1 MNNETLQSEA
11 PIMQVEDLA
20 VTFYS
25 PNGTFRAVRDASLE
39 ITRGEVLGLVGES
52 GCGKSTVAFAMMGY
66 LPGTAEVEGAVRF
79 EGVDITSLSSAELME
94 LRGNRIA
101 MVYQDPVTSLNPSMR
116 VGPQV
121 EEALLQHLDIDS
133 ETARARSVE
142 LFDSVGLA
150 DPDRIGRRY
159 PHQLSGGQQQ
169 RVVIAMAL
177 ACDPHLL
184 IMDEPTTGLDVTT
197 EATILDL
204 IVELKD
210 RVNAGILFVS
220 HNLGVIARVADRV
233 AVMYAGEI
241 VEQAPVRELFKNP
254 SHPYTAGLLSCVP
267 QPPEDD
273 GVERQLSSIPG
284 TVFDAQNE
292 QAEEC
297 LFAPRCP
304 LAQER
309 CTTQSPPLVDTRG
322 NHPHLNPLPSRERG
336 QAEPH
341 STSSGGHLSR
351 CFFHRDVTADIWGDA
366 LERVE
371 KPPEQI
377 ESPVLNVS
385 GLRKFYGG
393 GRRKYILFGPPVAPP
408 VRALMDMD
416 MRIGSG
422 RTTGIVGES
431 GSGKSTA
438 ARAIVGLEPKDRGNL
453 QLHGQDLEGDVHDR
467 TEDQRSSMRM
477 VFQNPTASLN
487 PKLPV
492 GHTIV
497 RALRKFAG
505 LNKRESNE
513 RAEELMEAVGLD
525 PSFLERQPTE
535 LSGGQ
540 QQRVALASAFAANPD
555 LVVADEAVSALDVSV
570 QAQVLNLLED
580 HQRETGNS
588 YVFITHDL
596 GVVRYI
602 SDDIL
607 VLYAGHVAEYGPSKA
622 VLSAP
627 SHPYTEALLSAAPV
641 PDPDAEPTHIRLE
654 GSVPTLR
661 GAFTGCFFAGR
672 CPRKIGD
679 ICDTTPPPQQSGP
692 NGDNHFINCHIPISE
707 LESLQMED
715 SGKAEAAD

>member
-1 MNNETLQSEA
+1 MTTDDMDGAMDPDA
-11 PIMQVEDLA
+11 PLMQIEDLA
-20 VTFYS
+20 VTFHTPRGS
-25 PNGTFRAVRDASLE
+25 FRAVRGASLE
-39 ITRGEVLGLVGES
+39 IARGEVVGLVGES

-66 LPGTAEVEGAVRF
+66 LPGSAQVEGAVRF
-79 EGVDITSLSSAELME
+79 EGSDITQLSDAELME

-121 EEALLQHLDIDS
+121 EEAIRQHMDMDADAAL
-133 ETARARSVE
+133 ERSVE
-142 LFDSVGLA
+142 LFESVGLA
-150 DPDRIGRRY
+150 DPSRIGRRY

-204 IVELKD
+204 VVDLKD

-233 AVMYAGEI
+233 AVMYAGEV
-241 VEQAPVRELFKNP
+241 VEQAPVRELFRRP

-267 QPPEDD
+267 QPPGDD

-284 TVFDAQNE
+284 TVFDAQTPN
-292 QAEEC
+292 ADEC

-304 LAQER
+304 LAQDA
-309 CTTQSPPLVDTRG
+309 CVSQSPPFALAGPD
-322 NHPHLNPLPSRERG
+322 
-336 QAEPH
+336 
-341 STSSGGHLSR
+341 GHLSK
-351 CFFHRDVTADIWGDA
+351 CIYHADVKSDIWGEA
-366 LERVE
+366 MERVQ
-371 KPPEQI
+371 KPPETDDV
-377 ESPVLNVS
+377 PVLNAEQ
-385 GLRKFYGG
+385 LRKFYGG

-408 VRALMDMD
+408 VRALVDVD
-416 MRIGSG
+416 MRVGEG
-422 RTTGIVGES
+422 RTLGIVGES

-438 ARAIVGLEPKDRGNL
+438 ARSIVGLERKNGGRL
-453 QLHGQDLEGDVHDR
+453 QLRGQNLESDVHDR
-467 TEDQRSSMRM
+467 TEDQRASMRM

-487 PKLPV
+487 PKMPI
-492 GHTIV
+492 GHAIA
-497 RALRKFAG
+497 RALRKFGGIPRAET
-505 LNKRESNE
+505 RE
-513 RAEELMEAVGLD
+513 RAEELVAAVGLD
-525 PSFLERQPTE
+525 PSFLDRQPNE

-570 QAQVLNLLED
+570 QAQVLNLLEE
-580 HQRETGNS
+580 HQREYGNS

-596 GVVRYI
+596 GVVRYV

-607 VLYAGHVAEYGPSKA
+607 VLYAGHVAEYGPA
-622 VLSAP
+622 ADVLSAP
-627 SHPYTEALLSAAPV
+627 SHPYTEALLSAAPT
-641 PDPDAEPTHIRLE
+641 PDPDAEPTNIRLE

-661 GAFTGCFFAGR
+661 SAFDGCFFADR
-672 CPRKIGD
+672 CPRKLGE
-679 ICDTTPPPQQSGP
+679 ICDIAPPPEQQGP
-692 NGDNHFINCHIPISE
+692 GGADHIINCHIPTQD
-707 LESLQMED
+707 L
-715 SGKAEAAD
+715 AAMQG

>member
-1 MNNETLQSEA
+1 MDDCQNGDA
-11 PIMQVEDLA
+11 PLVQIENLA
-20 VTFYS
+20 VTFHTPRGS
-25 PNGTFRAVRDASLE
+25 FRAVRSASLE
-39 ITRGEVLGLVGES
+39 IARGEVLGLVGES
-52 GCGKSTVAFAMMGY
+52 GCGKSTVAFAMMNY
-66 LPGTAEVEGAVRF
+66 LPGTAMVEGAVRF
-79 EGVDITSLSSAELME
+79 EGMNISEFSDAELRE
-94 LRGNRIA
+94 LRGNRVA
-101 MVYQDPVTSLNPSMR
+101 MVYQDPLTSLNPSMR
-116 VGPQV
+116 VGQQI
-121 EEALLQHLDIDS
+121 EEVLKQHLDLDG
-133 ETARARSVE
+133 EAAGRRSVE
-142 LFDSVGLA
+142 LFTSVGLA
-150 DPDRIGRRY
+150 DPERIGSRY
-159 PHQLSGGQQQ
+159 PHELSGGQQQ

-241 VEQAPVRELFKNP
+241 VEEAPVRELFKNP
-254 SHPYTAGLLSCVP
+254 RHPYTIGLLSCVP
-267 QPPEDD
+267 QPPGDD
-273 GVERQLSSIPG
+273 GIERQLRSIPG
-284 TVFDAQNE
+284 SVFDAQTE
-292 QAEEC
+292 QTDSC

-304 LAQER
+304 MATDTCLEG
-309 CTTQSPPLVDTRG
+309 SPPVARVS
-322 NHPHLNPLPSRERG
+322 H
-336 QAEPH
+336 
-341 STSSGGHLSR
+341 GHVAR
-351 CFFHRDVTADIWGDA
+351 CFHHADVAEDLWGELRDREV
-366 LERVE
+366 
-371 KPPEQI
+371 KPEPD
-377 ESPVLNVS
+377 SPLPVLNAQD
-385 GLRKFYGG
+385 LRKFYGG
-393 GRRKYILFGPPVAPP
+393 GRRKYILFGPPVAQP
-408 VRALMDMD
+408 VRALVDVD
-416 MRIGSG
+416 MRVESG
-422 RTTGIVGES
+422 RTLGIVGES

-438 ARAIVGLEPKDRGNL
+438 ARSIVGLEARDSGVLELRGES
-453 QLHGQDLEGDVHDR
+453 LEGDVEQR

-487 PKLPV
+487 PKLPIK
-492 GHTIV
+492 HAII

-505 LNKRESNE
+505 VSASESQE
-513 RAEELMEAVGLD
+513 RAEQLMNAVGLD
-525 PSFLERQPTE
+525 PLYLDRRPSE

-570 QAQVLNLLED
+570 QAQVLNLLEQ

-596 GVVRYI
+596 GVVRYV

-607 VLYAGHVAEYGPSKA
+607 VLYAGHVAEYGPSEA

-661 GAFTGCFFAGR
+661 SAFKGCFFAGR
-672 CPRKIGD
+672 CPRKVGD
-679 ICDTTPPPQQSGP
+679 ICDNEPPAEQRGP
-692 NGDNHFINCHIPISE
+692 GGDSHTINCHIPVEE
-707 LESLQMED
+707 LRVLQSAVGTSVGD
-715 SGKAEAAD
+715 

>member
-1 MNNETLQSEA
+1 MTQALQQDA
-11 PIMQVEDLA
+11 PLMQVEDLA

-39 ITRGEVLGLVGES
+39 IARGEVLGLVGES

-66 LPGTAEVEGAVRF
+66 LPGTAEVEGSVRF

-133 ETARARSVE
+133 DAARVRSVE
-142 LFDSVGLA
+142 LFESVGLPA
-150 DPDRIGRRY
+150 ANRIGRRY
-159 PHQLSGGQQQ
+159 PHELSGGQQQ

-267 QPPEDD
+267 QPPGDD

-284 TVFDAQNE
+284 TVFDAQTE

-304 LAQER
+304 LAQEG
-309 CTTQSPPLVDTRG
+309 CTTQSPPLVSTG
-322 NHPHLNPLPSRERG
+322 N
-336 QAEPH
+336 
-341 STSSGGHLSR
+341 GHLSR
-351 CFFHRDVTADIWGDA
+351 CFFHEDVESDIWGEA
-366 LERVE
+366 LARVE
-371 KPPEQI
+371 KPREKV

-467 TEDQRSSMRM
+467 TEEQRSSMRM

-492 GHTIV
+492 GHAIV

-505 LNKRESNE
+505 LNKQESNE

-715 SGKAEAAD
+715 SGQPTLAS

>member
-1 MNNETLQSEA
+1 MTQALQQDA
-11 PIMQVEDLA
+11 PLMQVEDLA

-39 ITRGEVLGLVGES
+39 IARGEVLGLVGES

-79 EGVDITSLSSAELME
+79 EGVDITSLSTSELME

-121 EEALLQHLDIDS
+121 EEVLLQHLDIDS
-133 ETARARSVE
+133 DTARARSVE
-142 LFDSVGLA
+142 LFESVGLPA
-150 DPDRIGRRY
+150 ANRIGRRY
-159 PHQLSGGQQQ
+159 PHELSGGQQQ

-267 QPPEDD
+267 QPPGDD

-284 TVFDAQNE
+284 TVFDAQTE
-292 QAEEC
+292 QSAEC

-304 LAQER
+304 LAQES
-309 CTTQSPPLVDTRG
+309 CTTQAPPLVGTGD
-322 NHPHLNPLPSRERG
+322 
-336 QAEPH
+336 
-341 STSSGGHLSR
+341 GHLSR
-351 CFFHRDVTADIWGDA
+351 CFFHADVKADIWGEA
-366 LERVE
+366 LARVE
-371 KPPEQI
+371 KPREQDA
-377 ESPVLNVS
+377 EPVLNVN

-393 GRRKYILFGPPVAPP
+393 GRKKYILFGPPVNPP

-422 RTTGIVGES
+422 RTVGIVGES

-438 ARAIVGLEPKDRGNL
+438 ARAIVGLEPKDRGDL
-453 QLHGQDLEGDVHDR
+453 QLHGDDLEGNVHDR
-467 TEDQRSSMRM
+467 TEDQRSAMRM

-492 GHTIV
+492 GHAIV

-505 LNKRESNE
+505 LNKQESNE

-525 PSFLERQPTE
+525 PTFLERQPTE

-661 GAFTGCFFAGR
+661 GAFSGCFFAGR

-679 ICDTTPPPQQSGP
+679 ICDTTPPPTQTGP
-692 NGDNHFINCHIPISE
+692 SGDNHFINCHIPISE
-707 LESLQMED
+707 LESLQRAD
-715 SGKAEAAD
+715 SGEPTLAG

>member
-1 MNNETLQSEA
+1 MNHADNLDA
-11 PIMQVEDLA
+11 PLIQLENLG
-20 VTFYS
+20 VTFLT
-25 PNGTFRAVRDASLE
+25 PRGAFRAVRSASLE
-39 ITRGEVLGLVGES
+39 IARGEVLGLVGES
-52 GCGKSTVAFAMMGY
+52 GCGKSTVAFAMMNY
-66 LPGTAEVEGAVRF
+66 LPGTAQVEGAVRF
-79 EGVDITSLSSAELME
+79 EGMDISEFSEAELRE

-101 MVYQDPVTSLNPSMR
+101 MVYQDPITSLNPSMR
-116 VGPQV
+116 VGPQI
-121 EEALLQHLDIDS
+121 EEVLKQHLDMDS
-133 ETARARSVE
+133 ETAQRRVVE
-142 LFDSVGLA
+142 LFESVGLA
-150 DPDRIGRRY
+150 DPGRIGRRY
-159 PHQLSGGQQQ
+159 PHQLSGGMQQ

-210 RVNAGILFVS
+210 RVNAGILYVS

-241 VEQAPVRELFKNP
+241 VEEATVSELFNSP

-267 QPPEDD
+267 QPPGDD
-273 GVERQLSSIPG
+273 GVELQLRSIPG
-284 TVFDAQNE
+284 SVFDAQIA
-292 QAEEC
+292 QTDSC
-297 LFAPRCP
+297 LFASRCP
-304 LAQER
+304 LAKDACVQA
-309 CTTQSPPLVDTRG
+309 SPPPAQVSDGHVARCFYHADVDEDLWG
-322 NHPHLNPLPSRERG
+322 ELRERL
-336 QAEPH
+336 AKPE
-341 STSSGGHLSR
+341 
-351 CFFHRDVTADIWGDA
+351 ADSA
-366 LERVE
+366 A
-371 KPPEQI
+371 
-377 ESPVLNVS
+377 PVLNAKD
-385 GLRKFYGG
+385 LRKFYGG
-393 GRRKYILFGPPVAPP
+393 GRKKYILFGPPVRQP
-408 VRALMDMD
+408 VRALVDVD
-416 MRIGSG
+416 MRVEGG
-422 RTTGIVGES
+422 HTLGIVGES

-438 ARAIVGLEPKDRGNL
+438 ARAIVGLEARDGGVL
-453 QLHGQDLEGDVHDR
+453 QLRGEALEGDVEDR

-487 PKLPV
+487 PKLPIK
-492 GHTIV
+492 HAIT

-505 LNKRESNE
+505 AGRAESQE
-513 RAEELMEAVGLD
+513 RAEQLMNAVGLD
-525 PSFLERQPTE
+525 PLYLDRRPSE

-570 QAQVLNLLED
+570 QAQVLNLLD
-580 HQRETGNS
+580 QHQRDTGNS

-596 GVVRYI
+596 GVVRYV

-622 VLSAP
+622 VLSSP

-661 GAFTGCFFAGR
+661 SAFKGCFFAGR

-679 ICDTTPPPQQSGP
+679 ICDTDPPPEQRGAD
-692 NGDNHFINCHIPISE
+692 GDSHLINCHIPADE
-707 LESLQMED
+707 LERLQRA
-715 SGKAEAAD
+715 SNGHRPVATA

>member
-1 MNNETLQSEA
+1 MTPDDRNGAMNPDA
-11 PIMQVEDLA
+11 PLMQIEDLA
-20 VTFYS
+20 VTFHTPRGS
-25 PNGTFRAVRDASLE
+25 FRAVRGASLE
-39 ITRGEVLGLVGES
+39 IARGEVVGLVGES

-66 LPGTAEVEGAVRF
+66 LPGSAQVEGAVRF
-79 EGVDITSLSSAELME
+79 EGADITQLSDAKLME

-121 EEALLQHLDIDS
+121 EEAIRQHMDMDADAAL
-133 ETARARSVE
+133 ERSVE
-142 LFDSVGLA
+142 LFESVGLA
-150 DPDRIGRRY
+150 DPSRIGRRY

-204 IVELKD
+204 VVDLKD

-233 AVMYAGEI
+233 AVMYAGEV
-241 VEQAPVRELFKNP
+241 VEQAPVRELFRRP

-267 QPPEDD
+267 QPPGDD

-284 TVFDAQNE
+284 TVFDAQTPN
-292 QAEEC
+292 ADEC

-304 LAQER
+304 LAQDA
-309 CTTQSPPLVDTRG
+309 CVSQSPPLALAGPD
-322 NHPHLNPLPSRERG
+322 
-336 QAEPH
+336 
-341 STSSGGHLSR
+341 GHLSK
-351 CFFHRDVTADIWGDA
+351 CIYHADVKSDIWGEA
-366 LERVE
+366 MERVQ
-371 KPPEQI
+371 KPPETDAV
-377 ESPVLNVS
+377 PVLNAEQ
-385 GLRKFYGG
+385 LRKFYGG

-408 VRALMDMD
+408 VRALVDVD
-416 MRIGSG
+416 MRVGEG
-422 RTTGIVGES
+422 RTLGIVGES

-438 ARAIVGLEPKDRGNL
+438 ARSIVGLERKNGGKLELRGQNL
-453 QLHGQDLEGDVHDR
+453 ESDVHDR
-467 TEDQRSSMRM
+467 TEDQRASMRM

-487 PKLPV
+487 PKMPI
-492 GHTIV
+492 GHAIA
-497 RALRKFAG
+497 RALRKFG
-505 LNKRESNE
+505 GIPRSETRE
-513 RAEELMEAVGLD
+513 RAEELVAAVGLD
-525 PSFLERQPTE
+525 PSFLDRQPNE

-570 QAQVLNLLED
+570 QAQVLNLLEE
-580 HQRETGNS
+580 HQREYGNS

-596 GVVRYI
+596 GVVRYV

-607 VLYAGHVAEYGPSKA
+607 VLYAGHVAEYGPA
-622 VLSAP
+622 ADVLSAP
-627 SHPYTEALLSAAPV
+627 SHPYTEALLSAAPT
-641 PDPDAEPTHIRLE
+641 PDPDAEPTNIRLE

-661 GAFTGCFFAGR
+661 SAFDGCFFADR
-672 CPRKIGD
+672 CPRKLGE
-679 ICDTTPPPQQSGP
+679 ICDIAPPPEQQGP
-692 NGDNHFINCHIPISE
+692 GGADHIINCHIPTQD
-707 LESLQMED
+707 L
-715 SGKAEAAD
+715 AAMQG

>member
-1 MNNETLQSEA
+1 MNHADYSDA
-11 PIMQVEDLA
+11 PLIQIEDMA
-20 VTFYS
+20 VTFQTPRGS
-25 PNGTFRAVRDASLE
+25 FRAVRSASLE
-39 ITRGEVLGLVGES
+39 IARGEVLGLVGES
-52 GCGKSTVAFAMMGY
+52 GCGKSTVAFAMMDY
-66 LPGTAEVEGAVRF
+66 LPDTALVEGAVRF
-79 EGVDITSLSSAELME
+79 EGMDISEFTDAELRE

-101 MVYQDPVTSLNPSMR
+101 MVYQDPITSLNPSMR
-116 VGPQV
+116 VGPQI
-121 EEALLQHLDIDS
+121 EEVLRQHLDMDLN
-133 ETARARSVE
+133 AAQQRAVE

-150 DPDRIGRRY
+150 DPERIGRRY

-241 VEQAPVRELFKNP
+241 VEEAPVRDLFKSP

-267 QPPEDD
+267 QPPGDD
-273 GVERQLSSIPG
+273 GIERQLRSIPG
-284 TVFDAQNE
+284 SVFDAQSE
-292 QAEEC
+292 QVDSC

-304 LAQER
+304 LASDNCFEA
-309 CTTQSPPLVDTRG
+309 SPPAFPVSNGHIARCFSHSEVTDDLWGELRERQVKPEPD
-322 NHPHLNPLPSRERG
+322 NPLP
-336 QAEPH
+336 
-341 STSSGGHLSR
+341 
-351 CFFHRDVTADIWGDA
+351 
-366 LERVE
+366 
-371 KPPEQI
+371 
-377 ESPVLNVS
+377 VLNAED
-385 GLRKFYGG
+385 LRKFYGG
-393 GRRKYILFGPPVAPP
+393 GRKKYILFGPPVRQP
-408 VRALMDMD
+408 VRALVDVD
-416 MRIGSG
+416 MRVESG
-422 RTTGIVGES
+422 RTLGIVGES

-438 ARAIVGLEPKDRGNL
+438 ARAIVGLEARDSGVLELRGQAL
-453 QLHGQDLEGDVHDR
+453 QGDVEDR
-467 TEDQRSSMRM
+467 TENQRSSMRM

-487 PKLPV
+487 PKLPIK
-492 GHTIV
+492 HAIT

-505 LNKRESNE
+505 VSHSESQE
-513 RAEELMEAVGLD
+513 RAEQLMNAVGLD
-525 PSFLERQPTE
+525 PLYLDRRPSE

-570 QAQVLNLLED
+570 QAQVLNLLEQ

-596 GVVRYI
+596 GVVRYV

-607 VLYAGHVAEYGPSKA
+607 VLYAGHVAEYGPSEA

-661 GAFTGCFFAGR
+661 SAFRGCFFAGR

-679 ICDTTPPPQQSGP
+679 ICDNEPPPERRGI
-692 NGDNHFINCHIPISE
+692 GRDGHLINCHIPVAE
-707 LESLQMED
+707 LERLQ
-715 SGKAEAAD
+715 

>member
-1 MNNETLQSEA
+1 MTQALQQDA
-11 PIMQVEDLA
+11 PLMQVDDLA

-25 PNGTFRAVRDASLE
+25 PNGTFRAVRNASLE

-66 LPGTAEVEGAVRF
+66 LPGTAQVDGAVRF

-121 EEALLQHLDIDS
+121 EEVLLQHMDIDS
-133 ETARARSVE
+133 DASRARSIE
-142 LFDSVGLA
+142 MFESVGLA

-159 PHQLSGGQQQ
+159 PHELSGGQQQ

-241 VEQAPVRELFKNP
+241 VEQAPVHELFKNP

-267 QPPEDD
+267 QPPGDD

-284 TVFDAQNE
+284 TVFDAQAE

-297 LFAPRCP
+297 LFVPRCP
-304 LAQER
+304 LAREN
-309 CTTQSPPLVDTRG
+309 CMSQSPPLVDTG
-322 NHPHLNPLPSRERG
+322 E
-336 QAEPH
+336 
-341 STSSGGHLSR
+341 GHLSR
-351 CFFHRDVTADIWGDA
+351 CFYHQEVRHDIWGEA
-366 LERVE
+366 LARVE
-371 KPPEQI
+371 KPRER
-377 ESPVLNVS
+377 EAEPVLNIE

-393 GRRKYILFGPPVAPP
+393 GRKKYILFGPSVAPP
-408 VRALMDMD
+408 VRALTDMD

-422 RTTGIVGES
+422 RTIGIVGES

-438 ARAIVGLEPKDRGNL
+438 ARAIVGLEPKDRGAL

-467 TEDQRSSMRM
+467 TEDQRSAMRM
-477 VFQNPTASLN
+477 VFQNPTSSLN

-492 GHTIV
+492 GHAIV

-505 LNKRESNE
+505 LNQRESNE

-525 PSFLERQPTE
+525 PSFLGRQPTE

-607 VLYAGHVAEYGPSKA
+607 VLYAGHVAEYGPSQA
-622 VLSAP
+622 VLNTP

-661 GAFTGCFFAGR
+661 RAFTGCFFAGR
-672 CPRKIGD
+672 CPRKIGE
-679 ICDTTPPPQQSGP
+679 ICDTTPPPTQNGP
-692 NGDNHFINCHIPISE
+692 RGDNHFINCHIPVSE
-707 LESLQMED
+707 LESLQRED
-715 SGKAEAAD
+715 SVEPALAR

>member
-1 MNNETLQSEA
+1 MNHADNLDA
-11 PIMQVEDLA
+11 PLIQLENLG
-20 VTFYS
+20 VTFLT
-25 PNGTFRAVRDASLE
+25 PRGAFRAVRSASLE
-39 ITRGEVLGLVGES
+39 IARGEVLGLVGES
-52 GCGKSTVAFAMMGY
+52 GCGKSTVAFAMMNY
-66 LPGTAEVEGAVRF
+66 LPGTAQVEGAVRF
-79 EGVDITSLSSAELME
+79 EGMDISEFSEAELRE

-101 MVYQDPVTSLNPSMR
+101 MVYQDPITSLNPSMR
-116 VGPQV
+116 VGPQI
-121 EEALLQHLDIDS
+121 EEVLKQHLDMDS
-133 ETARARSVE
+133 ETAQRRVVE
-142 LFDSVGLA
+142 LFESVGLA
-150 DPDRIGRRY
+150 DPGRIGRRY
-159 PHQLSGGQQQ
+159 PHQLSGGMQQ

-210 RVNAGILFVS
+210 RVNAGILYVS

-241 VEQAPVRELFKNP
+241 VEEATVSELFNSP

-267 QPPEDD
+267 QPPGDD
-273 GVERQLSSIPG
+273 GVELQLRSIPG
-284 TVFDAQNE
+284 SVFDAQIA
-292 QAEEC
+292 QTDSC
-297 LFAPRCP
+297 LFASRCP
-304 LAQER
+304 LAKDACVQA
-309 CTTQSPPLVDTRG
+309 SPPPAQVS
-322 NHPHLNPLPSRERG
+322 N
-336 QAEPH
+336 
-341 STSSGGHLSR
+341 GHVSR
-351 CFFHRDVTADIWGDA
+351 CFYHADVDEDLWGE
-366 LERVE
+366 LRERLE
-371 KPPEQI
+371 KPDAD
-377 ESPVLNVS
+377 SAAPVLNAKD
-385 GLRKFYGG
+385 LRKFYGG
-393 GRRKYILFGPPVAPP
+393 GRKKYILFGPPVRQP
-408 VRALMDMD
+408 VRALVDVD
-416 MRIGSG
+416 MRVEGG
-422 RTTGIVGES
+422 HTLGIVGES

-438 ARAIVGLEPKDRGNL
+438 ARAIVGLEARDGGVL
-453 QLHGQDLEGDVHDR
+453 QLRGEALEGDVEDR

-487 PKLPV
+487 PKLPIK
-492 GHTIV
+492 HAIT

-505 LNKRESNE
+505 AGRAESQE
-513 RAEELMEAVGLD
+513 RAEQLMNAVGLD
-525 PSFLERQPTE
+525 PLYLDRRPSE

-570 QAQVLNLLED
+570 QAQVLNLLD
-580 HQRETGNS
+580 QHQRDTGNS

-596 GVVRYI
+596 GVVRYV

-622 VLSAP
+622 VLSSP

-661 GAFTGCFFAGR
+661 SAFKGCFFAGR

-679 ICDTTPPPQQSGP
+679 ICDTDPPPEQRSSD
-692 NGDNHFINCHIPISE
+692 GDSHLINCHIPADE
-707 LESLQMED
+707 LERLQRA
-715 SGKAEAAD
+715 SNGHRPVATA

>member
-1 MNNETLQSEA
+1 MDDCQNGDA
-11 PIMQVEDLA
+11 PLVQIENLA
-20 VTFYS
+20 VTFHTPRGS
-25 PNGTFRAVRDASLE
+25 FRAVRSASLE
-39 ITRGEVLGLVGES
+39 IARGEVLGLVGES
-52 GCGKSTVAFAMMGY
+52 GCGKSTVAFAMMNY
-66 LPGTAEVEGAVRF
+66 LPGTALVEGAVRF
-79 EGVDITSLSSAELME
+79 EGMNISEFSDAELRE
-94 LRGNRIA
+94 LRGNRVA
-101 MVYQDPVTSLNPSMR
+101 MVYQDPLTSLNPSMR
-116 VGPQV
+116 VGQQI
-121 EEALLQHLDIDS
+121 EEVLKQHLDLDG
-133 ETARARSVE
+133 EAAGRRSVE
-142 LFDSVGLA
+142 LFTSVGLA
-150 DPDRIGRRY
+150 DPERIGSRY
-159 PHQLSGGQQQ
+159 PHELSGGQQQ

-241 VEQAPVRELFKNP
+241 VEEAPVRELFKNP
-254 SHPYTAGLLSCVP
+254 RHPYTIGLLSCVP
-267 QPPEDD
+267 QPPGDD
-273 GVERQLSSIPG
+273 GIERQLRSIPG
-284 TVFDAQNE
+284 SVFDAQTE
-292 QAEEC
+292 QTDSC

-304 LAQER
+304 MATDTCLEG
-309 CTTQSPPLVDTRG
+309 SPPVARVS
-322 NHPHLNPLPSRERG
+322 H
-336 QAEPH
+336 
-341 STSSGGHLSR
+341 GHVAR
-351 CFFHRDVTADIWGDA
+351 CFHHADVAEDLWGELRDREV
-366 LERVE
+366 
-371 KPPEQI
+371 KPEPD
-377 ESPVLNVS
+377 SPLPVLNAQD
-385 GLRKFYGG
+385 LRKFYGG
-393 GRRKYILFGPPVAPP
+393 GRRKYILFGPPVAQP
-408 VRALMDMD
+408 VRALVDVD
-416 MRIGSG
+416 MRVESG
-422 RTTGIVGES
+422 RTLGIVGES

-438 ARAIVGLEPKDRGNL
+438 ARSIVGLEARDSGVLELRGES
-453 QLHGQDLEGDVHDR
+453 LEGDVEQR

-487 PKLPV
+487 PKLPIK
-492 GHTIV
+492 HAII

-505 LNKRESNE
+505 VSASESQE
-513 RAEELMEAVGLD
+513 RAEQLMNAVGLD
-525 PSFLERQPTE
+525 PLYLDRRPSE

-570 QAQVLNLLED
+570 QAQVLNLLEQ

-596 GVVRYI
+596 GVVRYV

-607 VLYAGHVAEYGPSKA
+607 VLYAGHVAEYGPSEA

-661 GAFTGCFFAGR
+661 SAFKGCFFAGR
-672 CPRKIGD
+672 CPRKVGD
-679 ICDTTPPPQQSGP
+679 ICDNEPPAEQRGP
-692 NGDNHFINCHIPISE
+692 GGDSHTINCHIPVEE
-707 LESLQMED
+707 LRVLQ
-715 SGKAEAAD
+715 SAVGTSVAD